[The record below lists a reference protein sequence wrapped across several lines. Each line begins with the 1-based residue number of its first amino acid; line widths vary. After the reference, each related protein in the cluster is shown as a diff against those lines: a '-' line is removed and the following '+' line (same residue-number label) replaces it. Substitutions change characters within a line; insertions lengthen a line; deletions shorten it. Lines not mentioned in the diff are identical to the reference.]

1 MSANAVLQGDV
12 VLKYFNLG
20 PVGGRGAVVRNMLF
34 AHDVKFEASDVES
47 FEAWPAEKQQLIS
60 TGACPIGTLPVCYIG
75 DKIYFGHIPIVR
87 FLAAK
92 VKRMSTQ
99 CLDIT

>member
-1 MSANAVLQGDV
+1 MSAHAALQGDV

-34 AHDVKFEASDVES
+34 VHDVKFEASDVES

-75 DKIYFGHIPIVR
+75 DKIYFGHIPIAR
-87 FLAAK
+87 YLAAK
-92 VKRMSTQ
+92 VRRQRKHS
-99 CLDIT
+99 LNIT